1 MSVNI
6 FVKTFIRT
14 LPFFLIAFVLGLVTI
29 WFQNRGIGEEE
40 IVLGPLSRRLT
51 NAGLAVWWYAKQ
63 VFLPVR
69 LMAVYPRWQFDSPS
83 LFEWL
88 PLIAL
93 IGVVVALWFWRSRF
107 GRALFLAFA
116 CFIVALAPV
125 VGLVRMAYARSGTIV
140 ADHLQYFAD
149 IALIALF
156 SAGVAR
162 LWASKNHAVR
172 IVTGAA
178 VLLLLGA
185 MVSYTWARAA
195 VFENEETLWRDNFA
209 KNPDAWQGHNRLGE
223 LYFNQ
228 GKFSEAAQHFERAVE
243 LKPELADN
251 YNWVGLAHCR
261 LERFEEGIA
270 EYRKGLALK
279 EQKPSTART
288 KSTATMRTN
297 LANALTFTANN
308 LSESPNEVDRKTAME
323 RYQDAISQ
331 YEKALEIDPNQ
342 PAVHRNLGILLAR
355 LGRNSEAIVHL
366 RKVLEL
372 VPNEPMARE
381 TLDALEAQSR

>member
-1 MSVNI
+1 
-6 FVKTFIRT
+6 
-14 LPFFLIAFVLGLVTI
+14 
-29 WFQNRGIGEEE
+29 
-40 IVLGPLSRRLT
+40 
-51 NAGLAVWWYAKQ
+51 
-63 VFLPVR
+63 
-69 LMAVYPRWQFDSPS
+69 MAVYPRWRFDSPA
-83 LFEWL
+83 LVEWV

-93 IGVVVALWFWRSRF
+93 TAVVVALWFWHSRF

-172 IVTGAA
+172 IVTGAT
-178 VLLLLGA
+178 VFLLLGA

-279 EQKPSTART
+279 EQKPSTAHT

-308 LSESPNEVDRKTAME
+308 LSESPNEEDRRTAMQ
-323 RYQDAISQ
+323 RYEDAINQ

-355 LGRNSEAIVHL
+355 LGRNSEAILHL

-381 TLDALEAQSR
+381 TLDTLEAQSR

>member
-1 MSVNI
+1 
-6 FVKTFIRT
+6 
-14 LPFFLIAFVLGLVTI
+14 
-29 WFQNRGIGEEE
+29 
-40 IVLGPLSRRLT
+40 
-51 NAGLAVWWYAKQ
+51 
-63 VFLPVR
+63 
-69 LMAVYPRWQFDSPS
+69 MAVYPRWRFDSPA
-83 LFEWL
+83 LVEWL

-93 IGVVVALWFWRSRF
+93 SVVVVALWFWRSRF

-172 IVTGAA
+172 IVTGAT
-178 VLLLLGA
+178 VVLLLGA

-251 YNWVGLAHCR
+251 YNWLGLAHCR

-308 LSESPNEVDRKTAME
+308 LSESSNEEDRRTAMQ
-323 RYQDAISQ
+323 RYEDAINQ